1 MNENVFLWLHMQ
13 VYLAF
18 AKSSAAAAL
27 CHGEQLST
35 AAPTWAAFK
44 QDRPTGAY
52 VHSRLSLHSH
62 FGPLR
67 VRGFVPIHTCRRIRC
82 GLTEAKDKSSATLS
96 KSSSTIYV

>member
-27 CHGEQLST
+27 CHVEQLST
-35 AAPTWAAFK
+35 AAQPEQQKSVTLPMCRAAFK

-52 VHSRLSLHSH
+52 VHSGS
-62 FGPLR
+62 P
-67 VRGFVPIHTCRRIRC
+67 
-82 GLTEAKDKSSATLS
+82 
-96 KSSSTIYV
+96 TIYV

>member
-35 AAPTWAAFK
+35 AAPTW
-44 QDRPTGAY
+44 Y
-52 VHSRLSLHSH
+52 V
-62 FGPLR
+62 LR
-67 VRGFVPIHTCRRIRC
+67 
-82 GLTEAKDKSSATLS
+82 K
-96 KSSSTIYV
+96 